1 MKRRGGR
8 AMNAERRRGSPRSPF
23 CSLASAAS
31 LPLLCSLALLGS
43 LASAC
48 GDSSAPAPAPASS
61 ASAAIAAAI
70 AADQAAAAAQASLTA
85 AVTALLAAPADE
97 QQRAVA
103 RLKLDP
109 LAFSD
114 VLTAPYDLQYS
125 AYDARFTA
133 AAPAFAAEL
142 RRLAAAPAASAAA
155 PAAPAAPAIT
165 VRRHYAGDRTLSL
178 EQARLRWALP
188 VQAESWL
195 VERGGVL
202 LDAVWVRHRG
212 RWFTLM
218 GLDAAVL
225 QLLATAAPE
234 CAAAARRAGPPGVCS
249 DATWMALD
257 AAMRG
262 VDDRVARAC
271 ERALHFCR

>member
-48 GDSSAPAPAPASS
+48 GDSSAPAPASAPASS
-61 ASAAIAAAI
+61 ASAAI

-85 AVTALLAAPADE
+85 AVTALFAAPADE

-103 RLKLDP
+103 QLKLDP

-155 PAAPAAPAIT
+155 PAAPTIT

-271 ERALHFCR
+271 ERAVHFCR